1 MYNNSMFLSRKVL
14 PKLKSL
20 LNEKQILVI
29 TGMRRVGKTT
39 LIKHLFGELTTKN
52 KMYYSFE
59 DTLTRKKFSD
69 DNYENLKRMLEGEGI
84 NFKEKVYI
92 FIDEIQFLP
101 KITSVIK
108 YFYDEYDVKFVVT
121 GSSSYYLKNRFT
133 ESLSGRK
140 FVVELYPLTFN
151 EFLVFKDVK
160 REENVPFDKKS
171 ALNLEIYETKFG
183 GLYEEYMKYGGFPD
197 VVLNPNTDFKKEIL
211 KDIINSYFQ
220 IDVTTVADF
229 DDIGKLRDLLILLTQ
244 RVGQKINI
252 SNIGNVLKINR
263 AKVYEYLELLK
274 STYVIHTVSQNSG
287 VDNKVSAD
295 DKFYFSDTGVA
306 NTLSD
311 IAIGNIFENSVFMN
325 LVYDYDLTY
334 YQTKSGGE
342 IDFVLNKKL
351 GLEVKETASGQ
362 DLTNLKKRA
371 VSAGLEEYYL
381 VTRNHSSVE
390 KTVFAWDL

>member
-1 MYNNSMFLSRKVL
+1 MFLARKIL
-14 PKLKSL
+14 PRLKSL
-20 LNEKQILVI
+20 LNEKQILVL

-39 LIKHLFGELTTKN
+39 LIKHLFNDLATKN
-52 KMYYSFE
+52 KIYYSFE

-84 NFKEKVYI
+84 TFTEKAYI

-101 KITSVIK
+101 NITSVIK

-121 GSSSYYLKNRFT
+121 GSSSYYLKNHFT

-151 EFLVFKDVK
+151 EFLVFKGEQ
-160 REENVPFDKKS
+160 REENVPFSKKVD
-171 ALNLEIYETKFG
+171 LNLEIYEGKYK

-197 VVLNPNTDFKKEIL
+197 VVLNPSIDIKQEIL

-220 IDVTTVADF
+220 IDVTTIADF
-229 DDIGKLRDLLILLTQ
+229 DDIGKLRDLLIILTQ

-252 SNIGNVLKINR
+252 SNISNVLKINR

-274 STYVIHTVSQNSG
+274 STYVIHTVSQHSSA
-287 VDNKVSAD
+287 DNRISAD
-295 DKFYFSDTGVA
+295 DKFYFSDTGIANVLSEVA
-306 NTLSD
+306 AGS
-311 IAIGNIFENSVFMN
+311 IFENSVFMN

-351 GLEVKETASGQ
+351 GIEVKETASAQ
-362 DLTNLKKRA
+362 DLLNLGKRA
-371 VSAGLEEYYL
+371 ISASLDEYYI
-381 VTRNHSSVE
+381 VTRNYSPIE
-390 KTVFAWDL
+390 KTIFAWDL